1 LTERSPQNLLKA
13 EFELLATYLANA
25 WTALER
31 IYDTV
36 KFFAEPQKDQQQTT
50 ANAIRTLHE
59 AVQQL
64 ASKVDSSTRAPLS
77 YAAVAG
83 RGSIAATAVKPVP
96 ARHKREIIVAR
107 DRAYTI
113 VDERTNREYIEQL
126 NKAGLKGQIVAVRS
140 LPSGDLIL
148 TTDEEDARTEWLQK
162 TQWLQV
168 LGGRARIKKR
178 EFIIIAHG
186 IRVNQVQD

>member
-1 LTERSPQNLLKA
+1 MSDASGADAPATQTTHSETTRSPQNLLKTK
-13 EFELLATYLANA
+13 FVLLATYLANA
-25 WTALER
+25 WVPEEYRTALEQ
-31 IYDTV
+31 INDTV
-36 KFFAEPQKDQQQTT
+36 KIFAEPQKDQQQTI

-83 RGSIAATAVKPVP
+83 RGSIAATTAAATAVKPVP

-113 VDERTNREYIEQL
+113 VDDRTNR
-126 NKAGLKGQIVAVRS
+126 
-140 LPSGDLIL
+140 
-148 TTDEEDARTEWLQK
+148 
-162 TQWLQV
+162 
-168 LGGRARIKKR
+168 
-178 EFIIIAHG
+178 
-186 IRVNQVQD
+186 